1 MENILNGIADLVWPA
16 LALEA
21 THVERCADCG
31 GAHCGVAGALAGRL
45 WADVEKAA
53 LVDVVMNATSALIG
67 IFLIPALGMG
77 WEYGPAQLI
86 DRLIPIGMTFQI
98 DWFAVYVI
106 AVAVTTAIEASVVRW
121 GFKIPLGQRRFWIL
135 FGANALSVG
144 FAFVSV
150 MLHPTPTPGA
160 PMP

>member
-1 MENILNGIADLVWPA
+1 MGNLLNGVADLVWPA
-16 LALEA
+16 LALEQ
-21 THVERCADCG
+21 RMLSILPI
-31 GAHCGVAGALAGRL
+31 VAGLIVEWLALWLGGFGL
-45 WADVEKAA
+45 KWNKAA

-77 WEYGPAQLI
+77 WEYGPGQVV

-98 DWFAVYVI
+98 DWLAVYVI

-121 GFKIPLGQRRFWIL
+121 GFKIPLGLRRFSIL
-135 FGANALSVG
+135 LGANAVSVG

-150 MLHPTPTPGA
+150 MLHPSK
-160 PMP
+160 M